1 MPVSKL
7 ISSKMQ
13 LWLIEA
19 KKPPHKPSLDR
30 YFGDRLIKV
39 FEQFLPIFCPH
50 PTTPMNLP

>member
-19 KKPPHKPSLDR
+19 KKTPHKPSLDR